1 MPAFRSTVFALGAIL
16 VISITSGCQ
25 KSQTTDPQTDQ
36 VSATAEEKSPAAS
49 EEKSIDPKMVIKP
62 GEPTTAERYQAVKA
76 RLKDIGLALHNFHD
90 KNRFFLPT
98 PADHPEYY
106 DENGRL
112 KVSWRVHLLPFLD
125 QKELYEQFKLDEAW
139 DSPHNAPLAKKM
151 PDAFRSPDTP
161 AGSDKT
167 RYRVF
172 EGKREKNNTSDEALT
187 SLFPLGT
194 PARIRDTLDG
204 TSNTVMVVE
213 VGPDKA
219 VEWSKPGGLKLEHPP
234 EELGATGSAVAILK
248 GDGSVKLIK
257 KDLDDTQ
264 WRAIVGPQDLT
275 VIVWNV
281 IEAKPVQEHPDE

>member
-1 MPAFRSTVFALGAIL
+1 M
-16 VISITSGCQ
+16 VISSTSGCQ

-36 VSATAEEKSPAAS
+36 MSATAEEKSPAAS

-62 GEPTTAERYQAVKA
+62 GEPMTAERYQAVKA
-76 RLKDIGLALHNFHD
+76 RLKEIGLALHNFHD

-98 PADHPEYY
+98 PEEHPEYY

-112 KVSWRVHLLPFLD
+112 KVSWRVHILPFLD

-139 DSPHNAPLAKKM
+139 DSPHNASLAKKM

-167 RYRVF
+167 RFRVF
-172 EGKREKNNTSDEALT
+172 EGNREKDDEGEEKLT
-187 SLFPLGT
+187 TIFPLGT

-213 VGPDKA
+213 VGPDKT
-219 VEWSKPGGLKLEHPP
+219 VEWSKPGGLKLEHPT

-275 VIVWNV
+275 VITWND
-281 IEAKPVQEHPDE
+281 IEAKPAQEQSDEQ